1 MLFKEYQEQ
10 ALKTWG
16 GPEKLR
22 RAAFALYSEVGE
34 VIGKVEKNWRT
45 DYEGNPEKFKEAL
58 SKEVGDV
65 LYYISVFAFETDDHS
80 LDDVVIETAY
90 DKNTIL
96 GEDIVL
102 ENLIAEA
109 YFFIIPYINN
119 RETSLED
126 VYVSLLELCQYFELD
141 LNAIAEQNI
150 AKLADRAARNVIKG
164 SGDDR

>member
-80 LDDVVIETAY
+80 LDDVIIETPSEET
-90 DKNTIL
+90 NIL
-96 GEDIVL
+96 GEDVVL
-102 ENLIAEA
+102 ENLIAEV

-119 RETSLED
+119 RELSLED
-126 VYVSLLELCQYFELD
+126 VYVALIDLCQYFCLD
-141 LNAIAEQNI
+141 LQKIAEQNI
-150 AKLADRAARNVIKG
+150 AKLADRAERNVIKG